1 MHKAQPIL
9 LCLQRTLKFHPL
21 NQVPLQEDV
30 DILDTLKL
38 RPLQESIFFFF
49 HSEVVYNQFSK
60 SG

>member
-9 LCLQRTLKFHPL
+9 LCLQRTLQFHPL

-38 RPLQESIFFFF
+38 YPLQELMFFLFGSSLQSILR
-49 HSEVVYNQFSK
+49 E
-60 SG
+60 

>member
-9 LCLQRTLKFHPL
+9 LCLQRTLQFHPP

-38 RPLQESIFFFF
+38 YPLQELMFFLFGSSLQSILR
-49 HSEVVYNQFSK
+49 E
-60 SG
+60 